1 MIKSNSPD
9 IVFIN
14 KVKNITG
21 AHGGAVDLGTGLKAG
36 RSRVRLWPP
45 HMHAAIL
52 WILAHLVHYRLQ
64 THRSLSLRK
73 YMDFL
78 QRSCW
83 KAYQQ
88 VRTRPKQGR
97 YLDVLDSTY
106 LWCSGGTWLPPT
118 RLRGKMLYLPP
129 FPQAIDALNT
139 K

>member
-1 MIKSNSPD
+1 MVAQLVEALRYNSEGRGFD
-9 IVFIN
+9 SWTRHKMGIILRVDHKFIPQEW
-14 KVKNITG
+14 I
-21 AHGGAVDLGTGLKAG
+21 LGTAFLH
-36 RSRVRLWPP
+36 WPP
-45 HMHAAIL
+45 QRNVAVL

-64 THRSLSLRK
+64 THRSLSLCK

-106 LWCSGGTWLPPT
+106 L
-118 RLRGKMLYLPP
+118 
-129 FPQAIDALNT
+129 
-139 K
+139 